1 MATQV
6 YGPANPYTGLIGGTG
21 STPNFSNGLALT
33 IDTPF
38 PGTNARPGQYVGAP
52 SASLSGTYSG
62 GNAVSPVA
70 SKAVLGIGTGSV
82 PSTSVN
88 TGYGSGVASQGGG
101 ISTGGGGSRQLSSLT
116 DEAARNEFGMSLAD
130 LLRSNNAAA
139 EQARSAELGRANTQY
154 DYLASQLQ
162 NQLSGLD
169 TQKANATNEIDTGL
183 SGVQNQIG
191 LSRTNAQN
199 STDQQIQQAGS
210 IAKSSQQQNRNV
222 LRALGIINSSA
233 AGELL
238 SKPINEFG
246 KQRAQ
251 LQQALVGRFN
261 ELDNTLDQATK
272 EAANKKNEIL
282 SNYTQ
287 LYNNIQN
294 DLRFNDR
301 QRVDALNSINAAASQ
316 HLADIQQ
323 SVLNYQN
330 QVNLQKQN
338 FAMQMAQISGYQNP
352 NIDFT
357 GINNATLTNSG
368 AGATKTAAIYQ
379 DPLKKNALSAV

>member
-1 MATQV
+1 MADV
-6 YGPANPYTGLIGGTG
+6 HAGSWFGLPDFGITEAISGALGGRTAQGG
-21 STPNFSNGLALT
+21 SNLL
-33 IDTPF
+33 
-38 PGTNARPGQYVGAP
+38 PGGAP
-52 SASLSGTYSG
+52 TTMLGNGQSLSGSPASASVLGLSSAPLNNTQSIPSVQGASTSSSSYSAPSG
-62 GNAVSPVA
+62 GGDSALTKLSKIAA
-70 SKAVLGIGTGSV
+70 S
-82 PSTSVN
+82 
-88 TGYGSGVASQGGG
+88 GGLNG
-101 ISTGGGGSRQLSSLT
+101 PQQ
-116 DEAARNEFGMSLAD
+116 DEYNRLLAAQ
-130 LLRSNNAAA
+130 NNSA
-139 EQARSAELGRANTQY
+139 EAQRAAELGRANTQY

-169 TQKANATNEIDTGL
+169 TQRTNATNEIDTGL
-183 SGVQNQIG
+183 SGIQNQVN

-199 STDQQIQQAGS
+199 NTDQQIQQAGS

-251 LQQALVGRFN
+251 LQQALVSRFN

-282 SNYTQ
+282 SNYSQ
-287 LYNNIQN
+287 LYSNIQN

-316 HLADIQQ
+316 HLADIQSQ
-323 SVLNYQN
+323 VLNYQN
-330 QVNLQKQN
+330 QVNLQKQA
-338 FAMQMAQISGYQNP
+338 FAQQMAQITGYNNP
-352 NIDFT
+352 NIDYS
-357 GINNATLTNSG
+357 GIYSSTLSNSG
-368 AGATKTAAIYQ
+368 AGAPKTAAIYQ
-379 DPLKKNALSAV
+379 DPLKKNTLSGN

>member
-62 GNAVSPVA
+62 GNAVSPTA
-70 SKAVLGIGTGSV
+70 SVK
-82 PSTSVN
+82 
-88 TGYGSGVASQGGG
+88 G
-101 ISTGGGGSRQLSSLT
+101 ISTSAYINQPSQQASGGSQQVQSGGTSYAGGGSRQLSSLT

-130 LLRSNNAAA
+130 LLKSNNAAA
-139 EQARSAELGRANTQY
+139 EQLRAAELGRANTQY

-162 NQLSGLD
+162 NQLSSLD
-169 TQKANATNEIDTGL
+169 TQKQNATNEIDTGL

-251 LQQALVGRFN
+251 LQQALIGRFN

-323 SVLNYQN
+323 SILNYQN
-330 QVNLQKQN
+330 QVNLQKQK
-338 FAMQMAQISGYQNP
+338 FAMQMASIAGYQNP
-352 NIDFT
+352 SVDLT
-357 GINNATLTNSG
+357 GINNSTLTNSG

-379 DPLKKNALSAV
+379 DPLKKNTLSGV

>member
-38 PGTNARPGQYVGAP
+38 PGTNARPGQYIGAP

-70 SKAVLGIGTGSV
+70 TQAVLGGSIGPVTNNNGGNYNSSSNTSNSV
-82 PSTSVN
+82 SV
-88 TGYGSGVASQGGG
+88 
-101 ISTGGGGSRQLSSLT
+101 GGGGSRQLSSLT

-130 LLRSNNAAA
+130 LLKSNNAAA
-139 EQARSAELGRANTQY
+139 EQLRAAELGRANTQY

-183 SGVQNQIG
+183 SGVQNQID

-251 LQQALVGRFN
+251 LQQALIGRFN

-330 QVNLQKQN
+330 QVNLQKQA
-338 FAMQMAQISGYQNP
+338 FAQQMAQISGYQSP
-352 NIDFT
+352 SVDLT
-357 GINNATLTNSG
+357 GINNSTLTNSG

-379 DPLKKNALSAV
+379 DPLKKNTLSGV

>member
-1 MATQV
+1 MALNYSPQQYYTPANANFSSGITG
-6 YGPANPYTGLIGGTG
+6 GPAYVAPPLSQGVLGASTGQIPASGMTSQFQSNPSNYNPGGDSQITQ
-21 STPNFSNGLALT
+21 LQKVA
-33 IDTPF
+33 
-38 PGTNARPGQYVGAP
+38 Q
-52 SASLSGTYSG
+52 SG
-62 GNAVSPVA
+62 GLN
-70 SKAVLGIGTGSV
+70 
-82 PSTSVN
+82 PSQQAEYDALLAAQNNS
-88 TGYGSGVASQGGG
+88 A
-101 ISTGGGGSRQLSSLT
+101 
-116 DEAARNEFGMSLAD
+116 EA
-130 LLRSNNAAA
+130 
-139 EQARSAELGRANTQY
+139 QRSAELGRANTQY

-169 TQKANATNEIDTGL
+169 VSKQNSFNELDTNL
-183 SGVQNQIG
+183 SGIQNQVG

-199 STDQQIQQAGS
+199 NTDSQIQQAGS

-246 KQRAQ
+246 KQRAN

-301 QRVDALNSINAAASQ
+301 QRVDAINSVNAAASQ
-316 HLADIQQ
+316 HLADIQSQ
-323 SVLNYQN
+323 ILNYQN
-330 QVNLQKQN
+330 QVQLQKQQY
-338 FAMQMAQISGYQNP
+338 AMQMAQITGYQNP
-352 NIDFT
+352 SLNLS
-357 GINNATLTNSG
+357 GIQNATLTNTG
-368 AGATKTAAIYQ
+368 AGKTNTAAIYT
-379 DPLKKNALSAV
+379 DPLKKNTLSG